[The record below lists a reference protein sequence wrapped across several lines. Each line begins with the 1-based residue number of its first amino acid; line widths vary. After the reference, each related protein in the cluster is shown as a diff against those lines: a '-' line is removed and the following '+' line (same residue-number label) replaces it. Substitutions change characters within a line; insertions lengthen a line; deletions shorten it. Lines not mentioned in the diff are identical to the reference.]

1 MTRDRIRNATACQ
14 GARVRANPAGPVIV
28 LSPHFDDAVLSAWS
42 VLRGP
47 GDVTVVNVCT
57 GTPAAGRLGRWDR
70 VTGGADVGE
79 DGRAFVRVRAAED
92 TEALALAGRAAVGL
106 GLLDGQ
112 YRDHPLDSGELRRR
126 IEAAVPAASALHAPA
141 GLGLHADHLVVREA
155 AVALAR
161 AARLPLWL
169 YADQPYAVRM
179 GWPHW
184 VTGAQPRAHLRPEA
198 RWAEHLPALDLEP
211 QAIRLTP
218 AEAELKR
225 RALEVYRTQI
235 DALDAG
241 PLGRLRHPEILG
253 WEVRWRVRLT

>member
-1 MTRDRIRNATACQ
+1 MRTDPSS
-14 GARVRANPAGPVIV
+14 PAVV
-28 LSPHFDDAVLSAWS
+28 LSPHFDDAVLSAWG
-42 VLRGP
+42 VLREP
-47 GDVTVVNVCT
+47 GDVVVVNVCT
-57 GTPAAGRLGRWDR
+57 GTPPPGQLGRWDR

-79 DGRAFVRVRAAED
+79 DGRAFVRLRAAED
-92 TEALALAGRAAVGL
+92 AAALALAGRTGVGL

-112 YRDHPLDSGELRRR
+112 YREAALEPAELRRR
-126 IEAAVPAASALHAPA
+126 LRATVPAAAALHAPA
-141 GLGLHADHLVVREA
+141 GLGRHADHVAVRDT

-161 AARLPLWL
+161 EAGIPLWL

-184 VTGAQPRAHLRPEA
+184 VTGTEPRPHLRPEA
-198 RWAEHLPALDLEP
+198 RWAEHLPPLDLEP
-211 QAIRLTP
+211 EVVRLTP
-218 AEAELKR
+218 GEARRKR
-225 RALEVYRTQI
+225 RALEAYRSQI

>member
-1 MTRDRIRNATACQ
+1 MTRERIPNAEACQ
-14 GARVRANPAGPVIV
+14 GARVHADPSGPILV
-28 LSPHFDDAVLSAWS
+28 LSPHYDDAVLSAWS

-57 GTPAAGRLGRWDR
+57 GTPAPGRLGRWDR
-70 VTGGADVGE
+70 VTGGAGVGE
-79 DGRAFVRVRAAED
+79 DGREFVRLRAAED
-92 TEALALAGRAAVGL
+92 SAALALAGREAVGL
-106 GLLDGQ
+106 GLLDAQ
-112 YRDHPLDSGELRRR
+112 YRDQPLDPADLGAR
-126 IEAAVPAASALHAPA
+126 IEQAFPGASALHAPA
-141 GLGLHADHLVVREA
+141 GLGLHADHLVVRDV

-161 AARLPLWL
+161 AVDLPLWL

-184 VTGAQPRAHLRPEA
+184 VTGAEPRPHLRPEA

-211 QAIRLTP
+211 QAVRLTQ
-218 AEAELKR
+218 EETVRKR
-225 RALEVYRTQI
+225 RALEAYRTQI

-253 WEVRWRVRLT
+253 WEVRWRALLT